1 MYEIQMAIKI
11 VADLN
16 VNKAQCRLC
25 KLQKTGWTNH
35 SAFQSGHSLVWSDL
49 ILSGVVWSGHKGIQP
64 LGRLGDWLD
73 QTAEGIDWSGIF
85 FTYGFDHLDT
95 SVKNHFLVYKAI
107 FAWSQT
113 PNEQLTNQPGEPRAS
128 LLLTSVSEKAVFCN
142 YDLSTAIVCINYSYW
157 CVGGK
162 YGKIYQM
169 CLCWFI
175 RIYCLSQ
182 MTI

>member
-1 MYEIQMAIKI
+1 MQIAKI
-11 VADLN
+11 IPLSN
-16 VNKAQCRLC
+16 LGTP
-25 KLQKTGWTNH
+25 LG
-35 SAFQSGHSLVWSDL
+35 WSDL

-157 CVGGK
+157 CVNMAENMGK
-162 YGKIYQM
+162 S
-169 CLCWFI
+169 I
-175 RIYCLSQ
+175 RCVSAGSLGYIVLARWQYKKRNPKKYFLPCIIAFRGTS
-182 MTI
+182 